1 MSSRAAGKLKR
12 LLAVLFWAAL
22 WQAAAMLIGKPLL
35 LPAPVD
41 VLRRLFELVQT
52 VSFWQSVGVS
62 LLRISTG
69 IAAATA
75 AGVALAVLTCRRS
88 ALEALFSPLLTVIK
102 TTPVAS
108 FAVLV
113 LIWVKRDLVP
123 VLISALT
130 VLPIIWANVTEGIK
144 GIDPKLLE
152 MAQVFR
158 LPRGKRLKYIA
169 VPSVVPHFRAACT
182 SALGFGWKSGVAAE
196 VLTVPRDSVGRMIYE
211 SKLYLQTTDLF
222 AWTAAVILISLCLE
236 RIVMR
241 LAAGRGKNA

>member
-1 MSSRAAGKLKR
+1 
-12 LLAVLFWAAL
+12 
-22 WQAAAMLIGKPLL
+22 
-35 LPAPVD
+35 
-41 VLRRLFELVQT
+41 
-52 VSFWQSVGVS
+52 
-62 LLRISTG
+62 
-69 IAAATA
+69 
-75 AGVALAVLTCRRS
+75 
-88 ALEALFSPLLTVIK
+88 
-102 TTPVAS
+102 
-108 FAVLV
+108 
-113 LIWVKRDLVP
+113 
-123 VLISALT
+123 
-130 VLPIIWANVTEGIK
+130 
-144 GIDPKLLE
+144 

-169 VPSVVPHFRAACT
+169 VPSVAPHFRAACT

>member
-1 MSSRAAGKLKR
+1 
-12 LLAVLFWAAL
+12 
-22 WQAAAMLIGKPLL
+22 MLTGKPLL

-62 LLRISTG
+62 LLRISAG
-69 IAAATA
+69 IAAAIA

-113 LIWVKRDLVP
+113 LIWVKRDFVP

-130 VLPIIWANVTEGIK
+130 VLPIIWANVTEGIR

-152 MAQVFR
+152 MAHVFR
-158 LPRGKRLKYIA
+158 LPRGEKA
-169 VPSVVPHFRAACT
+169 
-182 SALGFGWKSGVAAE
+182 
-196 VLTVPRDSVGRMIYE
+196 
-211 SKLYLQTTDLF
+211 
-222 AWTAAVILISLCLE
+222 
-236 RIVMR
+236 
-241 LAAGRGKNA
+241 